1 MNKKP
6 RKHAAVDYTPPRG
19 LGCFCKFIAEHVTH
33 NGIWWE
39 LKRNDGSTFRARPGT
54 CKVV

>member
-6 RKHAAVDYTPPRG
+6 RKHATVDYTPPRG

>member
-6 RKHAAVDYTPPRG
+6 KRYATVDYTPPRG
-19 LGCFCKFIAEHVTH
+19 LGHTCKFVAEHVTH

-39 LKRNDGSTFRARPGT
+39 LKRADGVMFRARPGA